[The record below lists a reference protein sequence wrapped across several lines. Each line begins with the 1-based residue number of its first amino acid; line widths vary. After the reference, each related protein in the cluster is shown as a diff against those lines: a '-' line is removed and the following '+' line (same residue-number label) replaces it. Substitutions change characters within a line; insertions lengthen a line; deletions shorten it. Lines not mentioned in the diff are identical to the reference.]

1 MPRRNVWVLGVLIVV
16 CLACYGRV
24 HRYGR
29 ILSYAM
35 EQIDR
40 RSLEAVDEQKLFEGA
55 LEGMMA
61 QLQDPHSGYIR
72 PKALEEV
79 EQSIDQKFVGVGI
92 EVTLDPQTKQLTV
105 ATPLFGSP
113 AQEAGI
119 RPGDKILRIDG
130 KSTHGIFPE
139 QATEMIRGREGT
151 PVVLTVQHEDEDKPV
166 DIRIVR
172 AEVRVD
178 TVLGYGRNADGSWS
192 YFLEGHDHV
201 GYVRITTFGK
211 QTDLELKQALRG
223 MLADGMKGLILDLR
237 NDPGGLLESAVA
249 VCDFF
254 VSSGVIVTTRVR
266 DGSIRRSYEAHQ
278 EGTLPDFPLAVLVNR
293 YSASAAEIVAAC
305 LQDHRRGVVVG
316 ERTYGKGTVQE
327 IIDLQADQGALKLT
341 TASYWRPSQKNI
353 NRPKDADESAEWGVL
368 PNPGYEVPL
377 DGEKLAR
384 LIRWRAEHD
393 AFHAP
398 KVAPGKNGKPAAAE
412 ARFQTDVDPQLVKA
426 VQYVE
431 QEITQRTRGLP

>member
-16 CLACYGRV
+16 CLACYARV

-29 ILSYAM
+29 ILSFAM
-35 EQIDR
+35 DQIDR
-40 RSLEAVDEQKLFEGA
+40 RSLEAVDERKLFEGA

-61 QLQDPHSGYIR
+61 QLQDPHSVYIR

-79 EQSIDQKFVGVGI
+79 EESLDQRFVGVGI
-92 EVTLDPQTKQLTV
+92 EVTLDRQTKQLTV

-151 PVVLTVQHEDEDKPV
+151 AVVLTVQHEGEDKPV
-166 DIRIVR
+166 DVRIVR

-178 TVLGYGRNADGSWS
+178 TVLGSSRNADGSWN
-192 YFLEGHDHV
+192 YFLEGHDRI
-201 GYVRITTFGK
+201 GYVRIISFGK
-211 QTDLELKQALRG
+211 QTDLELKQTLRG
-223 MLADGMKGLILDLR
+223 LLADGMKGLVLDLR
-237 NDPGGLLESAVA
+237 NDLGGLLESAVA
-249 VCDFF
+249 ACDLF
-254 VSSGVIVTTRVR
+254 VGSGVIVTTRVR
-266 DGSIRRSYEAHQ
+266 DGSIRKSYEAHQ
-278 EGTLPDFPLAVLVNR
+278 EGTLPDFPLAVLVNHD
-293 YSASAAEIVAAC
+293 SASAAEIVAAC
-305 LQDHRRGVVVG
+305 LQDHRRGVIVG

-353 NRPKDADESAEWGVL
+353 NRGKDDDESAEWGVL
-368 PNPGYEVPL
+368 PDPGFEVPL
-377 DGEKLAR
+377 DEEKRVR
-384 LIRWRAEHD
+384 LIRWRTEHD

-398 KVAPGKNGKPAAAE
+398 KVSPGKKDQSASPQ
-412 ARFQTDVDPQLVKA
+412 ARSQTGVDPQLVKA

>member
-1 MPRRNVWVLGVLIVV
+1 MPRRNVWLLGVLIVV
-16 CLACYGRV
+16 CLACYARV

-29 ILSYAM
+29 ILSFAM
-35 EQIDR
+35 DQVSR
-40 RSLEAVDEQKLFEGA
+40 RALEAVDERKLFEGA

-61 QLQDPHSGYIR
+61 QLQDPHSVYIP

-79 EQSIDQKFVGVGI
+79 EQSIDQRFVGVGI
-92 EVTLDPQTKQLTV
+92 EVTLDPHTKQLTV

-119 RPGDKILRIDG
+119 RPGDRILSIDG
-130 KSTHGIFPE
+130 KSTHGVSDR
-139 QATEMIRGREGT
+139 QAAEMIRGREGT
-151 PVVLTVQHEDEDKPV
+151 AVVLTVQHEGEDKPV

-172 AEVRVD
+172 AEVRMD
-178 TVLGYGRNADGSWS
+178 TVLGYSRGADGSWN
-192 YFLEGHDHV
+192 YFLDGHDRI
-201 GYVRITTFGK
+201 GYVRIISFGK
-211 QTDLELKQALRG
+211 QTDLELQQTLRG
-223 MLADGMKGLILDLR
+223 LRADGMKGLVLDLR

-249 VCDFF
+249 VCDLFIG
-254 VSSGVIVTTRVR
+254 SGVIVTTRVR

-278 EGTLPDFPLAVLVNR
+278 EGTLPDFPLAVLVNHD
-293 YSASAAEIVAAC
+293 SASAAEIVAAC
-305 LQDHRRGVVVG
+305 LQDHRRGVIVG

-341 TASYWRPSQKNI
+341 TASYWRPSGKNI
-353 NRPKDADESAEWGVL
+353 NHGKDEDESAEWGVL
-368 PNPGYEVPL
+368 PDPGYEVPL
-377 DGEKLAR
+377 DAEKRVR

-398 KVAPGKNGKPAAAE
+398 KVFPAKNGPPAARQ
-412 ARFQTDVDPQLVKA
+412 ARSQTDVDPQLVKA
-426 VQYVE
+426 LQYVE